1 MKAKFNNLSYILTFS
16 FLVVLAIYFVFS
28 LNLLLFVI
36 SLAVLI
42 LSLFLPNKGENL
54 QIDEITKVV
63 EDVSLGK
70 LSTRVSA
77 DIKDEKLL
85 NLARLINDM
94 LNQVEV
100 LLREARYAISAVSD
114 GENAKFQTIGE
125 LTSEFNK

>member
-100 LLREARYAISAVSD
+100 LLREARYAISAVSA

>member
-100 LLREARYAISAVSD
+100 LLREARYAISAVSA

-125 LTSEFNK
+125 LTSELNK